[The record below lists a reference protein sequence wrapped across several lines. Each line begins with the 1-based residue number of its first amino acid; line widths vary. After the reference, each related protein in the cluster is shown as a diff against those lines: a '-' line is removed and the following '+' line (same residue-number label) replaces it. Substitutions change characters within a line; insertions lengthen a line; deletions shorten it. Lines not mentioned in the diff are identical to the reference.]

1 MIQRIEIRDL
11 EVTCIVGILPDER
24 VNEQTIYLDVDIDY
38 DFVSA
43 AADDDIGQTVDYAEV
58 SKLLADWIRE
68 KQTLLIERIA
78 IECGDL
84 ILERWPKVP
93 RVLITVKKPDAVAET
108 RYVAV
113 TAERIRE

>member
-38 DFVSA
+38 DFASA
-43 AADDDIGQTVDYAEV
+43 AKDDDIDQTVDYAEV

-84 ILERWPKVP
+84 ILARWTKVP
-93 RVLITVKKPDAVAET
+93 RVLITVKKPDAVEET

-113 TAERIRE
+113 TAERVRA